1 MDVMYELPSLK
12 NVQKVVIDE
21 STVQTGAKPL
31 IVYKQ
36 GNESDASLSK
46 KA

>member
-1 MDVMYELPSLK
+1 MDVMYDLPSLK

-21 STVQTGAKPL
+21 SAIAEGGKPIL
-31 IVYKQ
+31 VYKQ
-36 GNESDASLSK
+36 AEESTELSK